1 MYGYIYHFPRAKD
14 IKMSADNYDLF
25 DSQEYLSKLFHDITI
40 FQDVTAFIKFF
51 SQFPDNSVTMLDYAG
66 GPNVFPLI
74 IGAEKVKRYVHSDYA
89 KNNRDEVE
97 RWRKME
103 PKAFDWKDNIRR
115 CLKLEGKTG
124 TDEEVLKREERMRSV
139 LEAVV
144 YCDVKSDKVIAEG
157 YEGAYDVVT
166 CSFCLECV
174 FKSIESL
181 SEAIGRISTLVKP
194 GGYLITTTSSIVNDS
209 APYLFDEP
217 PIAGFQYGSFL
228 CAPAQSYVDVFKA
241 NGYEVTSQVVRPYHH
256 PTLDIDDN
264 VAITIGK
271 KLV

>member
-1 MYGYIYHFPRAKD
+1 MVSRDHQETSPAA
-14 IKMSADNYDLF
+14 KMSADNYELF

-40 FQDVTAFIKFF
+40 FQDVTAFTKFF
-51 SQFPDNSVTMLDYAG
+51 SQFPDNSVTMLDYGG

-74 IGAEKVKRYVHSDYA
+74 VGAEKVKRYVHSDYA

-144 YCDVKSDKVIAEG
+144 YCDAKSDKVIAEG
-157 YEGAYDVVT
+157 YEGAYDIVT

-194 GGYLITTTSSIVNDS
+194 GGYLITTTSSIDNNS
-209 APYLFDEP
+209 APYLFDQI
-217 PIAGFQYGSFL
+217 PIAGFKYGSFL

-241 NGYEVTSQVVRPYHH
+241 NGYEVTSQVVRPYRH
-256 PTLDIDDN
+256 PSLDIDDT